1 MHQGGAEAGHGE
13 GIGLTAGKGTRE
25 MAKKL
30 AVITGA
36 STGIGYEI
44 AKLAAGEGYDLIV
57 VADEPQI
64 NAVVGDFGTDGI
76 SVQAVQVDLSTI
88 EGNDQLLAAIGERPV
103 DVLVANAGLGLGHA
117 FIEQDVTAWRRVID
131 TNVVGTTYL
140 LQKVLQRMKARDA
153 GQVLITGSIAG
164 LMPGS
169 YQAVYNATKAYLD
182 SFAYALRNELKDTN
196 LSITVLMPGPTETEF
211 FKRANMMDTPVGT
224 QDKDDA
230 GMVARTGWDAMK
242 KGSAHVVAG
251 TKNKIQATVSHVVP
265 DTLLARMHENMAK
278 PDGE

>member
-13 GIGLTAGKGTRE
+13 GIGLTARKGTRE
-25 MAKKL
+25 MAEKL

-64 NAVVGDFGTDGI
+64 NAVVGDFGADGI

>member
-1 MHQGGAEAGHGE
+1 MAE
-13 GIGLTAGKGTRE
+13 
-25 MAKKL
+25 KL

-44 AKLAAGEGYDLIV
+44 AKIAASEGYDLIV

-64 NAVVGDFGTDGI
+64 NAAAGAFGADGI
-76 SVQAVQVDLSTI
+76 SVQAVQVDLATI
-88 EGNDQLLAAIGERPV
+88 EGNDQLLAAIGERTV

-117 FIEQDVTAWRRVID
+117 FIDQDVTAWRRVID

-140 LQKVLQRMKARDA
+140 LQKVLQQMKERDA

-182 SFAYALRNELKDTN
+182 SFAYALRNELKDTG

-242 KGSAHVVAG
+242 KGTPHVVAG
-251 TKNKIQATVSHVVP
+251 TKNKIQAAISHVVP
-265 DTLLARMHENMAK
+265 DTVLARMHENMAK

>member
-1 MHQGGAEAGHGE
+1 MAE
-13 GIGLTAGKGTRE
+13 
-25 MAKKL
+25 KL

-64 NAVVGDFGTDGI
+64 NAVVGDFGADGI

>member
-1 MHQGGAEAGHGE
+1 MAE
-13 GIGLTAGKGTRE
+13 
-25 MAKKL
+25 KL

-44 AKLAAGEGYDLIV
+44 AKIAAGEGFDLIV

-64 NAVVGDFGTDGI
+64 DTAAGAFGADGI
-76 SVQAVQVDLSTI
+76 SVQAVQADLSTI
-88 EGNDQLLAAIGERPV
+88 EGNDQLLAAIGERDV

-117 FIEQDVTAWRRVID
+117 FLDQDVMAWRRVID
-131 TNVVGTTYL
+131 TNVTGTTYL
-140 LQKVLQRMKARDA
+140 LQKMLQRMKARDA

-164 LMPGS
+164 LMPGA
-169 YQAVYNATKAYLD
+169 YQAVYNGTKAYLD
-182 SFAYALRNELKDTN
+182 SFAYALRNELKDTGV
-196 LSITVLMPGPTETEF
+196 SITVLMPGPTETEF
-211 FKRANMMDTPVGT
+211 FRRANMLDTPVGN

-230 GMVARTGWDAMK
+230 AMVARTGWDAMQ
-242 KGSAHVVAG
+242 KGTAHVVAG
-251 TKNKIQATVSHVVP
+251 TKNKIQAAVSHVVP

>member
-1 MHQGGAEAGHGE
+1 MAE
-13 GIGLTAGKGTRE
+13 
-25 MAKKL
+25 KL

-44 AKLAAGEGYDLIV
+44 AKIAAGEGFDLIV

-64 NAVVGDFGTDGI
+64 NAAAGAFGADGI
-76 SVQAVQVDLSTI
+76 SVQAVQADLSTI
-88 EGNDQLLAAIGERPV
+88 EGNDQLLAAIGERDV

-117 FIEQDVTAWRRVID
+117 FLDQDVAAWRRVID
-131 TNVVGTTYL
+131 TNVTGTTYL
-140 LQKVLQRMKARDA
+140 LQKMLQRMKARDA

-164 LMPGS
+164 LMPGA
-169 YQAVYNATKAYLD
+169 YQAVYNGTKAYLD
-182 SFAYALRNELKDTN
+182 SFAYALRNELKDTSV
-196 LSITVLMPGPTETEF
+196 SITVLMPGPTETEF

-230 GMVARTGWDAMK
+230 AMVARTGWDAMQ
-242 KGSAHVVAG
+242 KGTAHVVAG
-251 TKNKIQATVSHVVP
+251 TKNKIQAAVSHVVP
-265 DTLLARMHENMAK
+265 DTVLARMHENMAK

>member
-13 GIGLTAGKGTRE
+13 GVGLTAGKGIRE
-25 MAKKL
+25 MAEKL

-64 NAVVGDFGTDGI
+64 NAVVGEFGADGI

-140 LQKVLQRMKARDA
+140 LQKVLQQMKARDA

-182 SFAYALRNELKDTN
+182 SFAYALRNELKDTG

-278 PDGE
+278 PGGE